1 MLSIHY
7 LEKKGDAVYIGR
19 QILKRRNVKNYS
31 ETNWIGGREAKA
43 ASTQSFSCRR
53 IKHLFLQ
60 WLTLKRVKVW
70 KDYRKSSSTGSICC
84 RTFCKAIHRF
94 SLEKKGGWIPD
105 SPAIISTPLHL
116 TVAGTMQHTTNGVLP
131 VNATWSSSASK
142 GGKIGPAPTPS
153 TLFFRHRHSYQHF
166 TEMPRLIY
174 HQLGSVWNSQI
185 SSLS

>member
-1 MLSIHY
+1 
-7 LEKKGDAVYIGR
+7 
-19 QILKRRNVKNYS
+19 LKRRNVKNYS

-84 RTFCKAIHRF
+84 RTFCKAIRRF

-105 SPAIISTPLHL
+105 SPAIISTPF
-116 TVAGTMQHTTNGVLP
+116 
-131 VNATWSSSASK
+131 
-142 GGKIGPAPTPS
+142 TPHC
-153 TLFFRHRHSYQHF
+153 RWNDAA
-166 TEMPRLIY
+166 Y
-174 HQLGSVWNSQI
+174 HQWRAPGQCNLI
-185 SSLS
+185 FLSKQRGENRTSPHPIHTLLPSPAFVPALHRYA